1 MAALLATGT
10 VETASG
16 ANFVTRSGDC
26 PEPPAKQ
33 IKLSKAS
40 RDKNQELFLDFMKN
54 VCVHTQTF

>member
-10 VETASG
+10 LETTSG

-26 PEPPAKQ
+26 PEPTQQ

-40 RDKNQELFLDFMKN
+40 HDKIQELFLAFMKN